1 VYTVDQE
8 SGGTE
13 GDIILRKMDCG
24 AAGCVDAWMR
34 ENNEAVPEMFRVQ
47 YCIVIIVNPVSHS
60 LIMVIAPFDD

>member
-34 ENNEAVPEMFRVQ
+34 ENNESSPGDVQ
-47 YCIVIIVNPVSHS
+47 SSVLYCNHREPSF
-60 LIMVIAPFDD
+60 A